1 MIFSKKKPTYISTV
15 GGSKWK
21 SSWKIVLN
29 VENFIL
35 HSRWQC
41 ITPENFIQCIYWVV
55 KENTPIIVFACRL
68 LSLSSLCYPTFG
80 GVLYSFFGVFV
91 IFCVSVLHVLR
102 LWYIHTYIYIC
113 LYMHKEFLFPGFC
126 RVVKF
131 HVLMNVQY
139 SICIYINIHCIVVVP
154 GIFIFIASL
163 L

>member
-1 MIFSKKKPTYISTV
+1 MIFSKKNRHTSQQL
-15 GGSKWK
+15 GEANG
-21 SSWKIVLN
+21 N
-29 VENFIL
+29 QVEKLCWMLKTSYCI
-35 HSRWQC
+35 
-41 ITPENFIQCIYWVV
+41 ITPEHFIQCIYWVV
-55 KENTPIIVFACRL
+55 KENTPIIVFTCRL

-113 LYMHKEFLFPGFC
+113 LFMYKEFLFPGFC
-126 RVVKF
+126 RVVKSN
-131 HVLMNVQY
+131 VLMNVQY
-139 SICIYINIHCIVVVP
+139 SICIYINIHCIVVVVP